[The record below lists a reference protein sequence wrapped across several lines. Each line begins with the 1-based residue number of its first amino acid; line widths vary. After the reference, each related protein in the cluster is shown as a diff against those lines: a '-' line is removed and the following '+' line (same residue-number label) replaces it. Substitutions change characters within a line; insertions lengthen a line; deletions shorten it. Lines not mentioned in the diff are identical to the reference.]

1 MPYYTKEE
9 IKKAKQIDLYN
20 YLNQRYPDELIPF
33 SNGTFI
39 TREHDSLKKSN
50 GMWYWFS
57 RGVGGKSALDYL
69 MKVKEMSF
77 MEAMKEVLGLPNNSK
92 EYNYQPK
99 KKENV
104 ELQLPNKNEN
114 CNKVIAYLKNRG
126 IDDEIINE
134 CISKELIYESK
145 DKHNV
150 VFVGYDDN
158 YNPKF
163 ASERGTNDSR
173 YMHDCYGSNKA
184 FSFKLTDKNKLN
196 DSIHVFESTI
206 DLLSYATL
214 LKRNNIDY
222 HLENLISLAGVYQP
236 AGRIE
241 DSKLPITLALFLNNN
256 QNIENIYLHLDN
268 DQAGRLATQ
277 GLKKA
282 IKNIYKV
289 IDEPPKIGKDFNDYL
304 CYIKGIKKN
313 YERRNEY
320 EK

>member
-39 TREHDSLKKSN
+39 TREHDSLKISN

-57 RGVGGKSALDYL
+57 RGFGGKSALDYL

-77 MEAMKEVLGLPNNSK
+77 MEAMKEVLGLPNNSI

-99 KKENV
+99 KKENI

-114 CNKVIAYLKNRG
+114 CNKVIAYLKARG
-126 IDDEIINE
+126 IDEEIINE

-196 DSIHVFESTI
+196 DSIHVFESAI

-241 DSKLPITLALFLNNN
+241 ESKLPITLALFLNNN

-277 GLKKA
+277 GLKNA

-289 IDEPPKIGKDFNDYL
+289 IDDPPKYGKDFNDYL
-304 CYIKGIKKN
+304 CHIKGIKRK

>member
-20 YLNQRYPDELIPF
+20 YLNQRYPGELLPF

-39 TREHDSLKKSN
+39 TREHDSLKISN

-57 RGVGGKSALDYL
+57 RGFGGKSALDYL

-114 CNKVIAYLKNRG
+114 CNKVIAYLKARG
-126 IDDEIINE
+126 IDEEIINE

-196 DSIHVFESTI
+196 DSIHVFESAI

-277 GLKKA
+277 GLKNA

-304 CYIKGIKKN
+304 CYIKGNKKN